1 MKTPK
6 ATGYYD
12 ARGKP
17 CEADSPERVVT
28 EWNGA
33 FRTRSDGKPALVLVE
48 GKWVA
53 P

>member
-1 MKTPK
+1 MNIPK

-28 EWNGA
+28 EWNGTL
-33 FRTRSDGKPALVLVE
+33 RTRSDGKAAQVLVE
-48 GKWVA
+48 GKWVT